1 MKKESIDILKVEELK
16 NGYFF
21 NKETGIFECIIC
33 GKQFKDGFVYD
44 SNGESCIA
52 SKAIKIHIHEEH
64 KGVLDFLLNLDKKDN
79 GLNETQKALLK
90 QFFLSKKDREIS
102 KNMNLSLSNIRNHR
116 YRLRERYR
124 QDKVFLAIMK
134 IVELNSSKEAN
145 LITLTGK
152 NIPEDDRSLITEREE
167 EEALK
172 KYFDEDGKILNF
184 PKKQK
189 KKLIILNKIVNDFKK
204 EKSYSEKEVNEI
216 LKERFFDFVT
226 LRRYMIEYGFLRRNK
241 DGTDYRIKE

>member
-1 MKKESIDILKVEELK
+1 MKNESIDILKVEELK

-44 SNGESCIA
+44 SNEGSCIA
-52 SKAIKIHIHEEH
+52 GKAIKIHIREEH
-64 KGVLDFLLNLDKKDN
+64 NGVLDFLLNLDKKDN
-79 GLNETQKALLK
+79 GLNETQKDLLK
-90 QFFLSKKDREIS
+90 QFFFSKKDREIS

-124 QDKVFLAIMK
+124 QDKVFLAIME
-134 IVELNSSKEAN
+134 IIELNSGKETD

-152 NIPEDDRSLITEREE
+152 NIPEDDRSLITTKEE

-204 EKSYSEKEVNEI
+204 GKSYSEKEVNEI